1 MSHMADRDHIAITS
15 GDKSTTTCKV
25 SVLGCP
31 VAQWIAVTQGDSSDT
46 YSRIAPDS
54 EIVPG
59 VCPQRPARRHP
70 GRHPRPQLTC
80 SNSLNARHL
89 ACTLA
94 YIARATSLWP
104 QAIPSITAPSSATD
118 SSRLR
123 ASSLSRLTRPP

>member
-31 VAQWIAVTQGDSSDT
+31 VAPLIAVTQGDSSDT

-59 VCPQRPARRHP
+59 VCPAGPPSDVQAGRP
-70 GRHPRPQLTC
+70 
-80 SNSLNARHL
+80 
-89 ACTLA
+89 
-94 YIARATSLWP
+94 
-104 QAIPSITAPSSATD
+104 D
-118 SSRLR
+118 
-123 ASSLSRLTRPP
+123 LS

>member
-15 GDKSTTTCKV
+15 GDKSTTTRKV

-31 VAQWIAVTQGDSSDT
+31 VAPWIAVTQGDSSDT

-59 VCPQRPARRHP
+59 VYRENRPAGGLRKPARS
-70 GRHPRPQLTC
+70 QLTC

-89 ACTLA
+89 A
-94 YIARATSLWP
+94 
-104 QAIPSITAPSSATD
+104 
-118 SSRLR
+118 
-123 ASSLSRLTRPP
+123 